1 MVKSGSWTA
10 RLQVCCSP
18 GQRLIRWGS
27 CPEDLVWQTLYR
39 RGSVDDTEKGRRP
52 EAAWGL

>member
-1 MVKSGSWTA
+1 MVKSGSWT

-39 RGSVDDTEKGRRP
+39 LGWVDDTEKGRRP